1 MMANQLGRTCRASLS
16 TLFAWI
22 FARHLR
28 KIICMLLLPCCGQM
42 HHLPRR
48 CSLQAGTGRIS
59 LDAMQKFAS
68 KYGGQALTF
77 DELQLIFRDFKPGS
91 DYMVSE
97 EQFLVFFSKVS
108 KTLINRD
115 FDDMVA
121 EMSQ

>member
-1 MMANQLGRTCRASLS
+1 MGKPVRQNMQGLDIHDLHPDLCTAPGKQSPSCCCCLDVGIEPP
-16 TLFAWI
+16 TL
-22 FARHLR
+22 RLR
-28 KIICMLLLPCCGQM
+28 
-42 HHLPRR
+42 
-48 CSLQAGTGRIS
+48 SVQAGTGRIS

-77 DELQLIFRDFKPGS
+77 DELQLIFRDFKPCS

-108 KTLINRD
+108 KTLINQD
-115 FDDMVA
+115 FNDMVA